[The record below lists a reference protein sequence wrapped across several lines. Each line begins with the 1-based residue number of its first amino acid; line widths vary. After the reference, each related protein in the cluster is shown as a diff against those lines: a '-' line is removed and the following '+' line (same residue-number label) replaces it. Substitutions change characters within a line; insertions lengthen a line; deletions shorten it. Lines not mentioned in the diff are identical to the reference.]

1 MKKLADKRDYY
12 EVLGV
17 SKGASDDELKKAY
30 RKEAKKYHPDLHPGD
45 KEAEAKFKEVNEAY
59 EVLSDKD
66 KKARYDQFGHAGVD
80 PNFGAGGGAGGFGGF
95 DDFGDIFSNI
105 FGGGFGGF
113 GGFGGQS
120 QRRNGPVRGAD
131 IRTSILLT
139 FEEAAFG
146 CKKTVDVT
154 RNESCKTCGGNG
166 AKPGTSP
173 VKCKKCHGTGRIR
186 PQTGPP
192 FGMMANESV
201 CPDCQGSGSVV
212 VDPCKDCRGTGR
224 VRVTKKVEVNIPAG
238 IDETRS
244 IQLSGQ
250 GEMGLRGGANGDL
263 LVGIQIKPHE
273 IFERDGY
280 DVHIDIPVTFVEAT
294 LGATIK
300 VPTIDGLVEYDIPEG
315 TQSGSVFRLRNKGI
329 QYLRSKNRGD
339 QYVTINIE
347 VPKNLSNSQKEI
359 LKQFDEAC
367 EGKNYKNKKNFFDK
381 MKDLFK

>member
-1 MKKLADKRDYY
+1 MADKRDYY

-17 SKGASDDELKKAY
+17 NKGASDDELKKAY

-80 PNFGAGGGAGGFGGF
+80 PNFGAGGGGGGFGGF

-105 FGGGFGGF
+105 FGGGFGF
-113 GGFGGQS
+113 GGGG

-131 IRTSILLT
+131 IRSTITLT

-146 CKKTVDVT
+146 CKKTVSVT
-154 RNESCKTCGGNG
+154 RDEECPTCNGSG

-173 VKCKKCHGTGRIR
+173 VTCKKCNGQGRIR
-186 PQTGPP
+186 TQTRTP

-201 CPDCQGSGSVV
+201 CPDCHGTGKVV
-212 VDPCKDCRGTGR
+212 VDACRDCRGTGR
-224 VRVTKKVEVNIPAG
+224 IRKAKDIEVTIPAG
-238 IDETRS
+238 INDG
-244 IQLSGQ
+244 QAMQVSGQ
-250 GEMGLRGGANGDL
+250 GEAGKRGGPRGDL
-263 LVGIQIKPHE
+263 LVTIRIKRHE
-273 IFERDGY
+273 IFTRDDY
-280 DVHIDIPVTFVEAT
+280 DVHIEIPITFVQAA

-315 TQSGSVFRLRNKGI
+315 TQTGSVFRLKNRGI
-329 QYLRSKNRGD
+329 QYLRSKSRGD
-339 QYVTINIE
+339 QYVTVEIE
-347 VPKNLSNSQKEI
+347 VPKNLSNTQKDI
-359 LKQFDEAC
+359 LRQFESAS
-367 EGKNYKNKKNFFDK
+367 EGRNYKKQKTFLDK
-381 MKDLFK
+381 MKDIFK

>member
-1 MKKLADKRDYY
+1 MNKLADKRDYY

-59 EVLSDKD
+59 EVLSDKE

-95 DDFGDIFSNI
+95 EDFGDIFSNI

-154 RNESCKTCGGNG
+154 RHETCKTCGGNG

-173 VKCKKCHGTGRIR
+173 VKCKKCNGMGRIR
-186 PQTGPP
+186 TQTRTP
-192 FGMMANESV
+192 FGMMANETV
-201 CPDCQGSGSVV
+201 CPDCQGTGSVV
-212 VDPCKDCRGTGR
+212 IDPCKDCRGTGR

-238 IDETRS
+238 IDENRS

-250 GEMGLRGGANGDL
+250 GEMGQRGGPNGDL
-263 LVGIQIKPHE
+263 LVGIQIKQHP

-280 DVHIDIPVTFVEAT
+280 DVHIDIPITFVEAT

-315 TQSGSVFRLRNKGI
+315 TQSGSVFRLRNRGI
-329 QYLRSKNRGD
+329 QYLRNKNRGD

-347 VPKNLSNSQKEI
+347 VPKNLSNAQKEI